1 MTVRIRLEP
10 VRTEDAPSINRWK
23 NDREIQAL
31 SSDSVTTETLR
42 ETEARVKRWQTSD
55 PEEIVHFG
63 IRSIDDDRLVGF
75 CHLAEIDLPNQ
86 RCKLGIVIGER
97 MSWGKGFGREAL
109 SSLIQQGFERGITR
123 VVGEVYATNERS
135 VRLCKSLG
143 FALEGTL
150 RASVLRHGRWV
161 DELIY
166 ALVKPE
172 RR

>member
-1 MTVRIRLEP
+1 MTAKIRLEP

-31 SSDSVTTETLR
+31 SSDSVTIETLQ
-42 ETEARVKRWQTSD
+42 ETDARVKRWQTSD

-63 IRSIDDDRLVGF
+63 IRQCDNDELVGF
-75 CHLAEIDLPNQ
+75 CHLAEIDLPNR

-97 MSWGKGFGREAL
+97 ASWGKGLGREAL
-109 SSLIQQGFERGITR
+109 SALIQQAFARGLTR
-123 VVGEVYATNERS
+123 VVGEVYVTNERS

-143 FALEGTL
+143 FSLEGTL

>member
-1 MTVRIRLEP
+1 MTAKIRLEP
-10 VRTEDAPSINRWK
+10 ARVEDAPSINRWK
-23 NDREIQAL
+23 NDREIQTL
-31 SSDSVTTETLR
+31 SSDSVTAESLQ

-55 PEEIVHFG
+55 PEAIVHFG
-63 IRSIDDDRLVGF
+63 IRMIDNDQLVGF
-75 CHLAEIDLPNQ
+75 CHLAEIDSSNQ

-97 MSWGKGFGREAL
+97 ASWGKGLGREAL
-109 SSLIQQGFERGITR
+109 SSLIQNAFERGLSR
-123 VVGEVYATNERS
+123 VVGEVYVTNERS

-150 RASVLRHGRWV
+150 RASVLHHGRWV